1 MNPAPHPYPLS
12 VRARRATAATVMA
25 GLLIPG
31 LAAPPAAA
39 QEDNA
44 LPVEITADH
53 AEMDER
59 SGTGTYTGDVLVV
72 RGDTTLEADRVI
84 VHMRERRPYEMEAHG
99 EPARLES
106 PDPETGENRI
116 AVGQRIDYFL
126 DEERV
131 ILTGQARVTTAAED
145 ARGQRITYDLERDVI
160 QAERGET
167 DDERVHI
174 RLQPRE
180 DDEP

>member
-1 MNPAPHPYPLS
+1 MNPATTEH
-12 VRARRATAATVMA
+12 RRAGIRRPAPLLAVA
-25 GLLIPG
+25 GVLALI
-31 LAAPPAAA
+31 LAAPPATGR
-39 QEDNA
+39 EDA

-59 SGTGTYTGDVLVV
+59 AGTGTYTGDVIVV
-72 RGDTTLEADRVI
+72 RGDATLEADRVI
-84 VHMRERRPYEMEAHG
+84 VHMRERRPYEIEAHG

-106 PDPETGENRI
+106 PDPETGEMRI
-116 AVGQRIDYFL
+116 AEGLRIDYFL

-131 ILTGQARVTTAAED
+131 ILTERARVITAAED

-160 QAERGET
+160 RAERGDT

-180 DDEP
+180 DDP

>member
-1 MNPAPHPYPLS
+1 MNPATTEH
-12 VRARRATAATVMA
+12 RRAGIRRPA
-25 GLLIPG
+25 LL
-31 LAAPPAAA
+31 LAVTGVLALFLVAPPATGR
-39 QEDNA
+39 EDA

-59 SGTGTYTGDVLVV
+59 AGTGTYTGDVIVV
-72 RGDTTLEADRVI
+72 RGDATLEADRVI
-84 VHMRERRPYEMEAHG
+84 VHMRERRPYEIEAHG

-106 PDPETGENRI
+106 PDPETGETRI
-116 AVGQRIDYFL
+116 AEGLRIDYFL

-131 ILTGQARVTTAAED
+131 ILTERARVITAAED

-160 QAERGET
+160 RAERGDT

-180 DDEP
+180 DDP